1 MKLAALTM
9 LMMAFT
15 VQDDVE
21 LETLPDYYSMLKVD
35 PTATVQEIKKS
46 FRKLAMKYH
55 PDKNKEDY
63 AQDVF
68 QELSEAYSILSD
80 SEKRRDYDELFLD
93 EEELAAQ
100 YADTQADMEPASGD
114 DSAADSINIETA
126 ARSEPQ
132 TEEQPAD
139 DLDEEPT
146 GEEVWGDLDDE
157 TLFKVLKFLADHDYE
172 ITKKTTKADSDFSHR
187 NDNFNAR
194 QRRSTPF
201 GQYGSSNRF
210 GQQYGSERADRS
222 NYRRDANGN
231 YYKLYEPDYQPA
243 GHYCRTSVRWESGVK
258 VTNKS
263 CF

>member
-1 MKLAALTM
+1 MIKLAALTM

-15 VQDDVE
+15 VQDDIE
-21 LETLPDYYSMLKVD
+21 LETLPDYYSMLKVA
-35 PTATVQEIKKS
+35 PTATVHEIKKS

-63 AQDVF
+63 AQEVF

-80 SEKRRDYDELFLD
+80 ADKRRDYDELFLD

-100 YADTQADMEPASGD
+100 YADTQDDKDPASSD
-114 DSAADSINIETA
+114 ESADSINIETA
-126 ARSEPQ
+126 DRSEPQ
-132 TEEQPAD
+132 TEEDPAD

-172 ITKKTTKADSDFSHR
+172 ITKKTTKADSDFSQR
-187 NDNFNAR
+187 NENFNTNSR
-194 QRRSTPF
+194 QRRSTKF
-201 GQYGSSNRF
+201 GQYGSSTQF
-210 GQQYGSERADRS
+210 GQQFGSER
-222 NYRRDANGN
+222 NYRRDSNGN
-231 YYKLYEPDYQPA
+231 YYKLYEPEQTA
-243 GHYCRTSVRWESGVK
+243 GHTYCRTSVRWESGIK